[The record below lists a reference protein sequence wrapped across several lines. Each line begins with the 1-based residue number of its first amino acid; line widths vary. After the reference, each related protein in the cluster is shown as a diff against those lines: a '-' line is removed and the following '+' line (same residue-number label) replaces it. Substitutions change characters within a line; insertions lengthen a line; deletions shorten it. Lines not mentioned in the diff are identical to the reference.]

1 MHRRRIEIK
10 IRLSN
15 EIGGSSGTHQLGRRR
30 VGRDEQAFEDL
41 RIQTVGKS
49 LDDRPVDAVQGGRL
63 LPFQLLRYCEDRNHG
78 GNEQQQRKRAT
89 TDGMTTGH

>member
-1 MHRRRIEIK
+1 VHQRRIEIK

-30 VGRDEQAFEDL
+30 VGRDEPAFEDL

-49 LDDRPVDAVQGGRL
+49 LDDRPVRFRVVASCRFSSYDIAKIETMAETNSSSANGR
-63 LPFQLLRYCEDRNHG
+63 RRM
-78 GNEQQQRKRAT
+78 A
-89 TDGMTTGH
+89 